1 MRGGRVGARG
11 EAGGRARGGRAGS
24 ARRVGRVLDTTPL
37 ILAVDRFA
45 DRLRSAPQS
54 RLQRGAA
61 AEALA
66 AARELAVR
74 AQRFESPGV
83 EPRVLPDAGVFAVG
97 DQLAVAGRDLAVAL
111 VTAPPGE
118 LDEAVRYVEEA
129 AARAFA

>member
-1 MRGGRVGARG
+1 M
-11 EAGGRARGGRAGS
+11 
-24 ARRVGRVLDTTPL
+24 LDTTPL

-61 AEALA
+61 AEGLA
-66 AARELAVR
+66 AARELAAR
-74 AQRFESPGV
+74 AQRFESPGA

-97 DQLAVAGRDLAVAL
+97 DQLAVAGRDLAVEL
-111 VTAPPGE
+111 VTAPSGE